1 MEPERLDRQQDSFD
15 LFFESHY
22 DSVYRY
28 CLRRLGAA
36 DAEDAA
42 AEVFAIAWRRIDQLP
57 ALQVERAWL
66 LGVAYRVV
74 GNHFRGRMRLTRL
87 VGRVEFASSRADPV
101 DSELEGDYRLLHL
114 ALQGLRPVD
123 RELLRLAS
131 WDALTRGEI
140 AEVMGIN
147 VNAVDQRLF
156 RARVRMKNRLERLR
170 QDELGVGEKEA
181 SA

>member
-1 MEPERLDRQQDSFD
+1 MEPEGLDRRQDSFD
-15 LFFESHY
+15 AFFESHY

-42 AEVFAIAWRRIDQLP
+42 AEVFAVAWRRIDKMP
-57 ALQVERAWL
+57 APQVERAWL
-66 LGVAYRVV
+66 LGVAYRVI
-74 GNHFRGRMRLTRL
+74 GNHFRGRMRWARL
-87 VGRVEFASSRADPV
+87 VGRLEFATSRADPGDSAV
-101 DSELEGDYRLLHL
+101 DGDFRLLHL
-114 ALQGLRPVD
+114 ALQGLRPAD

-131 WDALTRGEI
+131 WDGLTRREI

-156 RARVRMKNRLERLR
+156 RARARMKDRFERLR
-170 QDELGVGEKEA
+170 EDELRVGTKEA

>member
-1 MEPERLDRQQDSFD
+1 MEPERLDLQQDSFD
-15 LFFESHY
+15 AFFESHY

-42 AEVFAIAWRRIDQLP
+42 AEVFAIAWRRIDQVP
-57 ALQVERAWL
+57 APQVERAWL
-66 LGVAYRVV
+66 LGVAFRVV
-74 GNHFRGRMRLTRL
+74 GNHFRGRMRWTRL
-87 VGRVEFASSRADPV
+87 VGRLEFASRADPG
-101 DSELEGDYRLLHL
+101 DSELDRDFRLLHL
-114 ALQGLRPVD
+114 ALQGLRPAE

-131 WDALTRGEI
+131 WDGLTRGEI
-140 AEVMGIN
+140 AEVMGID

-156 RARVRMKNRLERLR
+156 RARTRMRDRLERLR
-170 QDELGVGEKEA
+170 EDELGGREKEA